1 MAIPR
6 LTDAERD
13 AALSQLA
20 GWALRDDGLAIAR
33 DFKFADFGEAFAF
46 MTRVA
51 LLAEKADHHPE
62 WSNVYNRVSITLTT
76 HDAGGLSQR
85 DVKMA
90 RIGGGTDEMLWEIV
104 AAGLEPDHENYERLV
119 HEWQPEQ
126 VD

>member
-13 AALSQLA
+13 ATVAELSQ
-20 GWALRDDGLAIAR
+20 WTLRDDGLAISR
-33 DFKFADFGEAFAF
+33 DFKFADFNAAFGF
-46 MTRVA
+46 MARVA

-62 WSNVYNRVSITLTT
+62 WSNVYNRVHMTLTT

-90 RIGGGTDEMLWEIV
+90 RAIEAML
-104 AAGLEPDHENYERLV
+104 
-119 HEWQPEQ
+119 
-126 VD
+126 